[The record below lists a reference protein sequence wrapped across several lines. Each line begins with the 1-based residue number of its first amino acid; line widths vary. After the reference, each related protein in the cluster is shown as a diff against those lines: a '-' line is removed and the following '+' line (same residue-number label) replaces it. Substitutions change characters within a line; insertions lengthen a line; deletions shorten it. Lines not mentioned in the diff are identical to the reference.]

1 MLVNTALSRAV
12 LDVHYRDAVVDD
24 LDALEYVENSCF
36 DADRLSR
43 RQLRH
48 WLKADN
54 KLIQVGLINN
64 NVVGYG
70 LVILRKGTSLA
81 RLYSL
86 AVLPEAR
93 GNKIANSLISLLEK
107 ACIEDNRAYLRLE
120 VSQNNS
126 AAIALYKSL
135 GYQEFGYYEH
145 YYADDSN
152 ALRMQKSIL
161 QQYNSGHLAP
171 YPYYAQTTEFSCGPA
186 SLMMAMSKL
195 KPSLELSQTR
205 EFDIWRTATTIF
217 MTSGHGGS
225 HPLGLAIA
233 ATQNGFKVHVYL
245 NKQPPVFL
253 AGVRNEHKKS
263 VLSKVE
269 NDFVAQAKQAK
280 VKVSYQDYHSDT
292 ITEALKKGASVLCLI
307 SSYQFDGFKGPHW
320 VAVTHIDDNYMYI
333 HDPDADEDHA
343 KIKVAED
350 TLQETLT
357 RQHIPVSLANFD
369 RYTKFGKAGL
379 RTAIIISN

>member
-1 MLVNTALSRAV
+1 MPHTLSSGAV
-12 LDVHYRDAVVDD
+12 FDIQYREAQVDD

-54 KLIQVGLINN
+54 KLIQVALLNN
-64 NVVGYG
+64 KIVAYG

-86 AVLPEAR
+86 AVMTQAR
-93 GNKIANSLISLLEK
+93 GKGIANGIILRLEK
-107 ACIEDNRAYLRLE
+107 ACIADNRAYLRLE
-120 VSQNNS
+120 VSQNNT
-126 AAIALYKSL
+126 AAINLYKSL

-161 QQYNSGHLAP
+161 QAHNSHLLAP

-186 SLMMAMSKL
+186 SLLMVMARL
-195 KPSLELSQTR
+195 KPKLELSQTR

-217 MTSGHGGS
+217 MTSGHGGT

-233 ATQNGFKVHVYL
+233 ATENGFKAQVYL
-245 NKQPPVFL
+245 NKQAPVFL
-253 AGVRNEHKKS
+253 AGVRNEHKKL
-263 VLSKVE
+263 VLAKVE
-269 NDFVAQAKQAK
+269 KDFVEKAKQAK
-280 VKVSYQDYHSDT
+280 VKVNYEDYHSAT
-292 ITEALKKGASVLCLI
+292 IRKALQKGAGVLCLI

-333 HDPDADEDHA
+333 HDPDADEDHSKA
-343 KIKVAED
+343 SDNED
-350 TLQETLT
+350 RQTETLT

-379 RTAIIISN
+379 RTAIIIDC